1 MPARLQR
8 TRIRSHRH
16 LSGFRKTRQA
26 IFEILEHKHLMAIDS
41 IIGVDPSRTLDLP
54 SDYSSAESA
63 ALRSDLT
70 EAQNRAIRIAD
81 SFIPGSGDPNAP
93 YSSQLM
99 QVGDAA
105 NQSGTLDV
113 GLANQAAW
121 QDWSNAISAN
131 GSDLAAESS
140 LLALTAPVR
149 QLSSAWS
156 TNQDSDSVD
165 LFRESPISNRSR
177 SIEDAGVFDPSKV
190 WVGAN
195 LPSDRRTFALFQP
208 ISTGTHE
215 SPVDVIGF
223 VGTGS
228 RGLSETLKLPRTDS
242 ESEGSEEPSP
252 LSLPTEGLPALELSG
267 VGFRIDQYVPSF
279 TASNTTSEFVG
290 GFNELTTPENADLTL
305 PGLSWVHTVSRVWNS
320 PTQWSITET
329 IVLAFNAS
337 VSSSMSQTMP
347 SDNSGD
353 PDEEGRRRS

>member
-26 IFEILEHKHLMAIDS
+26 IFEILEYKHLMAIDS

-54 SDYSSAESA
+54 YDYSSAESA

-70 EAQNRAIRIAD
+70 EAQNRAMRIAD

-99 QVGDAA
+99 QVGNAA

-149 QLSSAWS
+149 QLISAWS

-165 LFRESPISNRSR
+165 LFRESPLSNR
-177 SIEDAGVFDPSKV
+177 
-190 WVGAN
+190 
-195 LPSDRRTFALFQP
+195 
-208 ISTGTHE
+208 
-215 SPVDVIGF
+215 
-223 VGTGS
+223 
-228 RGLSETLKLPRTDS
+228 
-242 ESEGSEEPSP
+242 
-252 LSLPTEGLPALELSG
+252 
-267 VGFRIDQYVPSF
+267 PSF
-279 TASNTTSEFVG
+279 
-290 GFNELTTPENADLTL
+290 DLWRWYRFTL
-305 PGLSWVHTVSRVWNS
+305 
-320 PTQWSITET
+320 
-329 IVLAFNAS
+329 
-337 VSSSMSQTMP
+337 
-347 SDNSGD
+347 
-353 PDEEGRRRS
+353 RRSLSAFDCSYARRPWFYR

>member
-1 MPARLQR
+1 
-8 TRIRSHRH
+8 
-16 LSGFRKTRQA
+16 
-26 IFEILEHKHLMAIDS
+26 
-41 IIGVDPSRTLDLP
+41 
-54 SDYSSAESA
+54 
-63 ALRSDLT
+63 
-70 EAQNRAIRIAD
+70 
-81 SFIPGSGDPNAP
+81 
-93 YSSQLM
+93 M

-105 NQSGTLDV
+105 KQSGTLDV

-131 GSDLAAESS
+131 GSDLAAGSS

-165 LFRESPISNRSR
+165 LFRESPVSNRSR
-177 SIEDAGVFDPSKV
+177 SIDDAGVFDPSKV

-195 LPSDRRTFALFQP
+195 LASDRRTFALFQP

-215 SPVDVIGF
+215 SPVDVSGF
-223 VGTGS
+223 VGSGS
-228 RGLSETLKLPRTDS
+228 RGLSEALKLPKADS

-267 VGFRIDQYVPSF
+267 VGFRIDQYAPSF
-279 TASNTTSEFVG
+279 TTSDTTSEFVG
-290 GFNELTTPENADLTL
+290 GFSALTTPENADLNL
-305 PGLSWVHTVSRVWNS
+305 PGLSWVHTVSRIWNS

-353 PDEEGRRRS
+353 PDDQGLVAPHFTSGAVDQTLTTPMSRPMSHPFQFRLPA